1 MKLCSLLTMLL
12 VSTTAH
18 AAEPFTNHLAVHLL
32 ANRGAWSSNRTLKPY
47 GLDLIAKPIISD
59 GDFVT
64 FDVTNQTF
72 TTTADAA
79 QRLNGQFHTSL
90 QPIPFVLVASG
101 EPIYVG
107 MFEPQFKAYVSFDV
121 PVVKTDQLLHTNGAF
136 WIEMIPT
143 KLAQETNVLHDPR
156 IISAVQKM
164 FAHEKK

>member
-1 MKLCSLLTMLL
+1 MLL

-18 AAEPFTNHLAVHLL
+18 AAEPFTNHLAMHLL
-32 ANRGAWSSNRTLKPY
+32 ADRGAWSSNRTLKPY
-47 GLDLIAKPIISD
+47 GLDLIAKPIVSD
-59 GDFVT
+59 SDFVT

-107 MFEPQFKAYVSFDV
+107 VFES
-121 PVVKTDQLLHTNGAF
+121 
-136 WIEMIPT
+136 
-143 KLAQETNVLHDPR
+143 
-156 IISAVQKM
+156 
-164 FAHEKK
+164 